1 MYIAK
6 PPAVMTGL
14 VMATTTAMARRQHP
28 YPHGRDSKSNNVTT
42 ITLTHP
48 NHKHRN
54 NSITATSVMAIT
66 SESQPH
72 DHDRYIHTTSI
83 VTAVAITPTTFAES
97 TNHHVYDGHDH
108 IAITNTTMLTVFA
121 APTIMTPTTT
131 LRCFPMLR
139 QLEQRSFSPFPAV
152 ATDIAATSLNRG
164 VALFRLSSVF
174 GRTD

>member
-1 MYIAK
+1 
-6 PPAVMTGL
+6 
-14 VMATTTAMARRQHP
+14 
-28 YPHGRDSKSNNVTT
+28 
-42 ITLTHP
+42 
-48 NHKHRN
+48 
-54 NSITATSVMAIT
+54 MAIT

-139 QLEQRSFSPFPAV
+139 QLEQRSFSLFPAV
-152 ATDIAATSLNRG
+152 CAPLRFRSFSCRIVIDSGSPQQKCDGDRCRETQSWCG
-164 VALFRLSSVF
+164 ALPPFLSF
-174 GRTD
+174 RTDRFDELSPTIYSTGGIGMAQNHSSPSGTWKQSGQ